1 MRLLLVDDEIFAVQ
15 GIVDSVNWKRV
26 GIDEV
31 LTASSMKSAIEI
43 LGSNKIDIALCD
55 IEMPNGSGIDLVWYI
70 KNKISYE
77 VLCIFLTAHSNFDF
91 AQQAIRQGCFDYIL
105 KPAKPE
111 TIEEVLIKAVE
122 QIDSSRKDETYK
134 NYGQLYVKN
143 VIGADSENNASPE
156 DIVESCVRYIREHIQ
171 ESLSVESLAVEHYIS
186 ADYLTR
192 LFKKKFGQGL
202 AGYIKDQRMFLAKEL
217 LENTDLSV
225 TMISAKV
232 GYENYSAF
240 ITSFK
245 KYCGMPPREYRQMYR
260 SENTSFSSD
269 SVN

>member
-1 MRLLLVDDEIFAVQ
+1 MKLLLVDDEIFAVQ
-15 GIVDSVNWKRV
+15 GIVDSVNWEQL

-31 LTASSMKSAIEI
+31 LTASSMKSAIRV
-43 LGSNKIDIALCD
+43 LGENKIDIALCD
-55 IEMPNGSGIDLVWYI
+55 IEMPNGTGIDLVQYI
-70 KNKISYE
+70 KSEMPYE
-77 VLCIFLTAHSNFDF
+77 ILCIFLTAHSNFDF
-91 AQQAIRQGCFDYIL
+91 AQQAVRLGCFDYIL

-122 QIDSSRKDETYK
+122 QIDSSRRNEKYQ
-134 NYGQLYVKN
+134 NYGQLYVQN
-143 VIGADSENNASPE
+143 IIGGDSGEDKSPE
-156 DIVESCVRYIREHIQ
+156 DIVESCVRYIRAHIQ
-171 ESLSVESLAVEHYIS
+171 DPLTVEALAVEHYIS

-202 AGYIKDQRMFLAKEL
+202 SGYIKEQRMFLAKEL
-217 LENTDLSV
+217 LESTELSI

-269 SVN
+269 LKN